1 MKEKYKFIDL
11 THIVDE
17 NSAFWDGGCG
27 YRNHILVD
35 YKDTYNNCRVNR
47 IDMDAGI
54 GTHID
59 LPSHFYRNTETS
71 DKTNIDHFIGGGVVI
86 DVSNKVDYNY
96 IVTIDDVKEFE
107 KKYNLSF
114 YKIFVFFFTGW
125 GKYWV
130 NKDLYINNYK
140 FPSIHR
146 DVASYLAEKRV
157 MGIGVDTLSPDPMS
171 NKEFPV
177 HKILLKNGIYI
188 IENIANLDLLPN
200 SGFTI
205 FALPLKLKNITE
217 SPIRLI
223 AAINL

>member
-1 MKEKYKFIDL
+1 MINQYKFIDL

-17 NSAFWDGGCG
+17 NSAYWDGGCG
-27 YRNHILVD
+27 YSNHILVD
-35 YKDTYNNCRVNR
+35 YNDTDNNCRVNE

-59 LPSHFYRNTETS
+59 LPSHFSRSDVTG
-71 DKTNIDHFIGGGVVI
+71 DKTNINHFIGSGVVI
-86 DVSNKVDYNY
+86 DVSNKANCNY
-96 IVTIDDVKEFE
+96 IVTIDDIKEFE
-107 KKYNLSF
+107 KKYDLSF
-114 YKIFVFFFTGW
+114 YKIFIFFFTGW
-125 GKYWV
+125 SKYWH

-140 FPSIHR
+140 FPSIHKE
-146 DVASYLAEKRV
+146 VASYLVEKRV
-157 MGIGVDTLSPDPMS
+157 MGIGVDTLSPDLMS
-171 NKEFPV
+171 NKGFPV

-188 IENIANLDLLPN
+188 IENIANLNLLPN

-223 AAINL
+223 AAINI